1 MNVATYREK
10 ALAVALDPKHSL
22 HLLPNVPRR
31 ARRILDVGCH
41 AGHILEALH
50 LPEECEA
57 FGCDINPDALELAR
71 QSLPRAHFALGRA
84 ESLPYE
90 DGSFDFLFARGVIVA
105 IDIRAALAEFNRV
118 LAVGGRLWI
127 SLYTW
132 QDCCV
137 ILKGTWNAHPLGTV
151 AMGAYALASSTL
163 FRYTGKV
170 VRYPLNRSR
179 IMTFQTERR
188 MRLEFAKAGFCD
200 VTFSNGKYV
209 VAEAQKGA
217 RADRSMFT
225 EFSADSEPP
234 VQPETCDDHAVCAPS
249 TRSSPVGA
257 SQLGV
262 LRTPVALPTPPR

>member
-1 MNVATYREK
+1 MSVATYREK
-10 ALAVALDPKHSL
+10 ALAVALDPQHSL

-90 DGSFDFLFARGVIVA
+90 DGSFDFLFARGLIVA
-105 IDIRAALAEFNRV
+105 IDIPAALAEFNRV

-127 SLYTW
+127 SLYSW
-132 QDCCV
+132 HDCCV
-137 ILKGTWNAHPLGTV
+137 ILKGTWNAHPLRTM
-151 AMGAYALASSTL
+151 AMGAYAIASSAL

-200 VTFSNGKYV
+200 VTLSSGNYI
-209 VAEAQKGA
+209 VAEAQKRA
-217 RADRSMFT
+217 RSDKPIFARFDAGSELPHVVTSGDHVGSAASSCSRAGVSRLEDLRS
-225 EFSADSEPP
+225 AL
-234 VQPETCDDHAVCAPS
+234 AP
-249 TRSSPVGA
+249 
-257 SQLGV
+257 
-262 LRTPVALPTPPR
+262 PTPLR